1 RRDELGDAEQRAGD
15 ERREGE
21 RHENR
26 RLGHC
31 NESRGAGTFGGW
43 PEMRCE
49 PASFVSGPAS
59 PEPAWVAGPRCEPAP
74 FVSGPASPEPP
85 WVARPRCE
93 PARSAWRLAW

>member
-1 RRDELGDAEQRAGD
+1 MSSMSMRMKKMATVENLMANRPWHGDRVHAALERLRLHRRQAPRRDELGDAEQRAGD

-21 RHENR
+21 CHENR

-49 PASFVSGPAS
+49 PA
-59 PEPAWVAGPRCEPAP
+59 
-74 FVSGPASPEPP
+74 
-85 WVARPRCE
+85 
-93 PARSAWRLAW
+93 RSAWRLA